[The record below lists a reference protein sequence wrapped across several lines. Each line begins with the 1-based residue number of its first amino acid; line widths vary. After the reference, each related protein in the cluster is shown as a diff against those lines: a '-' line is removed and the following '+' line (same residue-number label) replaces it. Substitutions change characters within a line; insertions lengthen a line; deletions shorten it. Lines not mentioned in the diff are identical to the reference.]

1 MKTDIATPS
10 RNAVLKDVMK
20 AAEIRSRFLKYFEKN
35 GHTIVESSSLVPH
48 NDPTLLFTNAG
59 MNQFKDCFLG
69 KEKRAYTRATT
80 SQKCVRAGGKHNDL
94 ENVGYTARHH
104 TFFEMLGNFSFGDY
118 FKKEAIH
125 FAWEFVTQEL
135 KLPKDR
141 LYVTVFEKD
150 DEAAEIWHKQEGVPT
165 DRIYR
170 FGEKD
175 NFWSMGDTGPCGPCT
190 EIFIDRGERYSCGKP
205 TCGMGCDCD
214 RYMEFWNLVFMQFN
228 RDANGTLNPLPKPS
242 VDTGAGLERLAS
254 ILQEVETNYDTDGF
268 QHIIA
273 GTAKLCGKTYDVTL
287 KDNPKENETVFAF
300 RVIADHS
307 RATAFLIGD
316 GVMPSNEG
324 RGYVLRRIM
333 RRAIRY
339 GKKLGFTGP
348 FLHKT
353 AGLVIEQMAQA
364 YPDLVNQRPFI
375 EKAVLAEEEQFF
387 RTLEKGLTLLDEET
401 ETLQKKKSK
410 VLPGEVAFKLYDTFG
425 FPLDLTRIILEE
437 KGFTID
443 EPGFERSMDKQR
455 EESRKNWKGS
465 GETALNEIYLK
476 ISQELA
482 SQSKT
487 PKFVGY
493 DRTSAQG
500 QCLAILSDFK
510 KVDFFV
516 TPPAAATADSAEKS
530 PIIEAVFSET
540 PFYGESG
547 GQVGDRGRITAH
559 GADGD
564 FEAEVIDVLRPVP
577 DLIVAHLR
585 PIKGK
590 IQIGKTYNQET
601 DREIRA
607 LTARNHTATHLLHW
621 ALREVLGKH
630 VKQAGSL
637 VQPDM
642 LRFDFSHFQAM
653 TDQELKQVENMI
665 NERIWEASSVTKKEM
680 KKEEAIAAGAIA
692 MFGEKYGDKVR
703 VVTVGNFSTE
713 LCGGTHVDNS
723 GDIHMFKI
731 ASESGIAAGVR
742 RIIAYT
748 SKGAFD
754 YLRHRDEEVKAIQ
767 ERLKASSSDEIL
779 GRIEKM
785 SQNERDLR
793 KQIEVFEAKNAS
805 GAVDELMAKAHKVGN
820 VSVVTHLV
828 APDAQGVKK
837 LRDLAEMFRQK
848 APSAVVI
855 LGMKDPDAEKV
866 SLIISVGPQAPKSLS
881 ASDLLKELAPLI
893 EGRGGGKP
901 DLAQAGGT
909 KPSALPEALT
919 QAVQLVTKR
928 LQA

>member
-1 MKTDIATPS
+1 
-10 RNAVLKDVMK
+10 MK

-59 MNQFKDCFLG
+59 MNQFKDVFLG
-69 KEKRAYTRATT
+69 KEKRSYTRATS

-118 FKKEAIH
+118 FKKEAIRY
-125 FAWEFVTQEL
+125 AWEFITVEL

-150 DEAAEIWHKQEGVPT
+150 DEAAEIWHKQEGVPK

-228 RDANGTLNPLPKPS
+228 RDASGTLNPLPKPS

-254 ILQEVETNYDTDGF
+254 ILQEVDTNYDTDGF
-268 QHIIA
+268 KHIIE
-273 GTAKLCGKTYDVTL
+273 GTAKLCGKTYDPTL

-316 GVMPSNEG
+316 GVLPSNEG

-333 RRAIRY
+333 RRSIRY

-348 FLHKT
+348 FMHKT
-353 AGLVIEQMAQA
+353 IGFVIEQMAQA

-387 RTLEKGLTLLDEET
+387 RTLEKGLALLDEET
-401 ETLQKKKSK
+401 AVLHKKKTK
-410 VLPGEVAFKLYDTFG
+410 QLPGEIAFKLYDTFG

-437 KGFTID
+437 KGLTID
-443 EPGFERSMDKQR
+443 EPGFERAMDKQR

-465 GETALNEIYLK
+465 GETALNEVYQKL
-476 ISQELA
+476 SQELA
-482 SQSKT
+482 AKSKT

-493 DRTSAQG
+493 DHTSAQG
-500 QCLAILSDFK
+500 QCLAILSEFK
-510 KVDFFV
+510 PVDSYV
-516 TPPAAATADSAEKS
+516 TPPASQTADSAEKT
-530 PIIEAVFSET
+530 PIIEVVFSET

-547 GQVGDRGRITAH
+547 GQVGDRGRVIGH
-559 GADGD
+559 GDGND

-590 IQIGKTYNQET
+590 IQLGKTYTQET
-601 DREIRA
+601 DTEIRS

-653 TDQELKQVENMI
+653 TDQELIQVEDMI
-665 NERIWEASSVTKKEM
+665 NQRIWNAEAVSKKEM
-680 KKEEAIAAGAIA
+680 KKDEAIAAGAIA

-703 VVTVGNFSTE
+703 VVKVGDFSTE

-723 GDIHMFKI
+723 GDINMFKI
-731 ASESGIAAGVR
+731 ANETGIAAGVR
-742 RIIAYT
+742 RIVAYT

-785 SQNERDLR
+785 SLNERDLK
-793 KQIEVFEAKNAS
+793 KQIETLQAKNAS
-805 GAVDELMAKAHKVGN
+805 GEVDELMAKALKIGN
-820 VSVVTHLV
+820 VSVITYLMP
-828 APDAQGVKK
+828 PDAQGVKK
-837 LRDLAEMFRQK
+837 MRDLADMFKQK
-848 APSAVVI
+848 APAAVVF
-855 LGMKDPDAEKV
+855 LGMKDPDAEKA
-866 SLIISVGPQAPKSLS
+866 SLIISVGPQAPKSLN